1 MKWTNGRQSG
11 NVEDRRGMGGALPVT
26 GGVGTLLVALAIYFL
41 GGDPSV
47 VLQPSTGGS
56 GTQTSRQA
64 PGNDE
69 GKRFVSLVLGD
80 TEDVW
85 NTILSRRGQ
94 NYREPKL
101 VLFSGRVQ
109 SACGIAG
116 SSAGPFYCPADEKLY
131 IDLNFY
137 NELKNKYQAPGDFA
151 QAYVIAHEVGHH
163 VQNQL
168 GTMDKVQSLQSRT
181 SKTQANQLSVR
192 LELQADFY
200 AGVWAHYAA
209 KRGILE
215 PGDIEEGLRAAS
227 AIGDDTLQ
235 KQSQG
240 YVVPDSFTHGSSA
253 QRMYWF
259 KKGLQTG
266 DISQGDTFNRREP

>member
-94 NYREPKL
+94 HYREPKL

-137 NELKNKYQAPGDFA
+137 SELRNRISSAGRLCSGLCDCARSRASCSKPT
-151 QAYVIAHEVGHH
+151 GHD
-163 VQNQL
+163 
-168 GTMDKVQSLQSRT
+168 GQS
-181 SKTQANQLSVR
+181 SKSAKSHQRNAGESTFGAF
-192 LELQADFY
+192 ELQADFY

-235 KQSQG
+235 ARKSGLRGAGFVHARQ
-240 YVVPDSFTHGSSA
+240 FSA
-253 QRMYWF
+253 ASLLVQERSANW
-259 KKGLQTG
+259 
-266 DISQGDTFNRREP
+266 RH